1 MKKLSPS
8 LAERTFIPI
17 RRKSLPMFKK
27 KAKQVKMS
35 QIDFMDFIVENAFGC
50 PEVVAKLIHKR

>member
-27 KAKQVKMS
+27 KALKAEMS
-35 QIDFMDFIVENAFGC
+35 QIDFMDYIIGKA
-50 PEVVAKLIHKR
+50 

>member
-17 RRKSLPMFKK
+17 RRKSLKMFKK
-27 KAKQVKMS
+27 KALKAEMS
-35 QIDFMDFIVENAFGC
+35 QIDFMDYMVEKA
-50 PEVVAKLIHKR
+50 